1 VRLSPAVMLSTLG
14 FVKFGIGT
22 REIRNEGL
30 AGSGSHAL
38 DYSGCDLLVDIQ
50 NIKVFNKPI
59 PNTTRRLKI
68 TEKPEWRVNPL
79 TTKRIL
85 NNYLILLN

>member
-1 VRLSPAVMLSTLG
+1 MLSTLG

-50 NIKVFNKPI
+50 NIKVFNK
-59 PNTTRRLKI
+59 
-68 TEKPEWRVNPL
+68 
-79 TTKRIL
+79 
-85 NNYLILLN
+85 LI

>member
-1 VRLSPAVMLSTLG
+1 MRLSPAVMLSTLG

-59 PNTTRRLKI
+59 PNTTRRLK
-68 TEKPEWRVNPL
+68 
-79 TTKRIL
+79 
-85 NNYLILLN
+85 NNGKARMARQAVDDQKNFK